1 MENQLKAALQLITE
15 KCKEPNWHHMMQSKS
30 LSKRIGSIQSMVFQ
44 YVDSETIN
52 YRKTQIA
59 KQKPDRYRA
68 DEFRVVELS
77 SREKA
82 DSIANLKWL
91 IRDIEACISH
101 LEE

>member
-1 MENQLKAALQLITE
+1 MEQQLKNALQLITE
-15 KCKEPNWHHMMQSKS
+15 KCKEPNWYLMMQSKT
-30 LSKRIGSIQSMVFQ
+30 LSKRIESIQTMLLQF
-44 YVDSETIN
+44 VDSETIN
-52 YRKTQIA
+52 YRKTQIV
-59 KQKPDRYRA
+59 KQKPEHTFTD
-68 DEFRVVELS
+68 FREVELS